1 MPHVPSRP
9 AAAAPAAPLPIADA
23 LRASEPL
30 GRLNERLRRSN
41 AMFAA
46 VRALLPPAL
55 TAHVAPG
62 PADEAG
68 WSLLCANAAVAAKLR
83 QLVPHLEQQLRESGH
98 VCAAV
103 RIKVQPR

>member
-1 MPHVPSRP
+1 MHRPP
-9 AAAAPAAPLPIADA
+9 AAAPTAPLAIAEA

-30 GRLNERLRRSN
+30 GRLTDRLRRSN

-46 VRALLPPAL
+46 VRGTLPAGLLPHLA
-55 TAHVAPG
+55 AG
-62 PADEAG
+62 PADEEG

-83 QLVPHLEQQLRESGH
+83 QLVPDIERELRVAGH
-98 VCAAV
+98 AVAAV